1 MDSGEGEGIVAVAD
15 AVIEA
20 LKRDLKQPY
29 EEACQNEYDKLSAQN
44 KLKIIPFNQ
53 YSEIVRTLEEWD
65 TIKQRTSI
73 YTL

>member
-15 AVIEA
+15 AVIET